1 MLLPAKSPVH
11 YHYRYSSNF
20 AAVQAG
26 LCQEIYPPFDC
37 QRVCD
42 GIELGGGH
50 LEETDE
56 DDDEAPDTAAA
67 GDDDAEAPR
76 NVVLV
81 SGDTVVAAHCR
92 YGEYADMAQTVG
104 HT

>member
-1 MLLPAKSPVH
+1 MLLPAKS
-11 YHYRYSSNF
+11 HYRYLSNF

-50 LEETDE
+50 LEETD
-56 DDDEAPDTAAA
+56 DDEDEAPDTAD
-67 GDDDAEAPR
+67 GDADAEAPR

-92 YGEYADMAQTVG
+92 YGEYADMAQTVR

>member
-1 MLLPAKSPVH
+1 MLLPAKS
-11 YHYRYSSNF
+11 HYRYLSNF

-50 LEETDE
+50 LEEIDDDE
-56 DDDEAPDTAAA
+56 DEAPDTADA

>member
-1 MLLPAKSPVH
+1 M
-11 YHYRYSSNF
+11 
-20 AAVQAG
+20 
-26 LCQEIYPPFDC
+26 CQEIYPPFDC

-42 GIELGGGH
+42 GIELGGGSQ
-50 LEETDE
+50 EEADDDE
-56 DDDEAPDTAAA
+56 DDEDEAPDTD
-67 GDDDAEAPR
+67 GDGGDGEAQR

-104 HT
+104 DT

>member
-1 MLLPAKSPVH
+1 M
-11 YHYRYSSNF
+11 
-20 AAVQAG
+20 
-26 LCQEIYPPFDC
+26 CQEIYPPFDC

-50 LEETDE
+50 LEEADE
-56 DDDEAPDTAAA
+56 DDDEAPDTAA
-67 GDDDAEAPR
+67 GDGDGEAQR

>member
-1 MLLPAKSPVH
+1 M
-11 YHYRYSSNF
+11 
-20 AAVQAG
+20 
-26 LCQEIYPPFDC
+26 CQEIYPPFDC

-50 LEETDE
+50 LEEADDDE
-56 DDDEAPDTAAA
+56 DEAPDTD
-67 GDDDAEAPR
+67 GDGDAEAQR

-92 YGEYADMAQTVG
+92 YGE
-104 HT
+104 

>member
-1 MLLPAKSPVH
+1 M
-11 YHYRYSSNF
+11 
-20 AAVQAG
+20 
-26 LCQEIYPPFDC
+26 CQDIYPPFDC

-50 LEETDE
+50 LEEAEEDE
-56 DDDEAPDTAAA
+56 DEAPDTD
-67 GDDDAEAPR
+67 GDGDAEAQR

>member
-1 MLLPAKSPVH
+1 M
-11 YHYRYSSNF
+11 
-20 AAVQAG
+20 
-26 LCQEIYPPFDC
+26 CQEIYPPFDC

-42 GIELGGGH
+42 GIELGGGS
-50 LEETDE
+50 LEEADYDDDE
-56 DDDEAPDTAAA
+56 DDEAPDTAA
-67 GDDDAEAPR
+67 GDGDAEAQR

-92 YGEYADMAQTVG
+92 YGEYADMAQTVA

>member
-1 MLLPAKSPVH
+1 M
-11 YHYRYSSNF
+11 
-20 AAVQAG
+20 
-26 LCQEIYPPFDC
+26 CQEIYPPFDC

-50 LEETDE
+50 LEEADDDE
-56 DDDEAPDTAAA
+56 DEAPDTAA
-67 GDDDAEAPR
+67 GDGDGDAEAQR

>member
-1 MLLPAKSPVH
+1 MLLPAKS
-11 YHYRYSSNF
+11 HYRYLSNF

-42 GIELGGGH
+42 GIELGGGD
-50 LEETDE
+50 LEETD
-56 DDDEAPDTAAA
+56 DDEDEAPDTADA
-67 GDDDAEAPR
+67 DDDAEAPR

-92 YGEYADMAQTVG
+92 YGEYADMAQTVR

>member
-1 MLLPAKSPVH
+1 M
-11 YHYRYSSNF
+11 
-20 AAVQAG
+20 
-26 LCQEIYPPFDC
+26 CQEIYPPFDC

-50 LEETDE
+50 LEEAEEDE
-56 DDDEAPDTAAA
+56 DEAPDTD
-67 GDDDAEAPR
+67 GDGDAEAQR

>member
-1 MLLPAKSPVH
+1 M
-11 YHYRYSSNF
+11 
-20 AAVQAG
+20 
-26 LCQEIYPPFDC
+26 CQEIYPPFDC

-50 LEETDE
+50 LEEA
-56 DDDEAPDTAAA
+56 DDDVDEAPDTD
-67 GDDDAEAPR
+67 GDGGGDAEAQR

>member
-11 YHYRYSSNF
+11 YNYRYLSNF

-42 GIELGGGH
+42 GIELGGGS
-50 LEETDE
+50 LEETD
-56 DDDEAPDTAAA
+56 DDEDEAPDT
-67 GDDDAEAPR
+67 DDGDAEAPR

-92 YGEYADMAQTVG
+92 YGEYADMAQTVR

>member
-1 MLLPAKSPVH
+1 M
-11 YHYRYSSNF
+11 
-20 AAVQAG
+20 
-26 LCQEIYPPFDC
+26 CQEIYPPFDC

-42 GIELGGGH
+42 GIDLGGGH
-50 LEETDE
+50 LEEADDDE
-56 DDDEAPDTAAA
+56 DDVDEAPDTDGD
-67 GDDDAEAPR
+67 GDDEAQR

>member
-1 MLLPAKSPVH
+1 MLLPAKS
-11 YHYRYSSNF
+11 HYRYLSNF

-50 LEETDE
+50 LEETD
-56 DDDEAPDTAAA
+56 DDEDEAPDTAA